1 MSNTDQPQQPTNPGS
16 DRPRNAADRFREK
29 MRERPEFKPGRPP
42 PLDAEQ
48 STKAPRLRD
57 LDAAIEEELNAAMA
71 GMSKEDLYGSEERRD
86 QRPAPG
92 EPAARKK
99 GRVVAIHGGD
109 VFVDVPGGRSQ
120 GYLPLE
126 QFEEGPPA
134 VGSEVEVDIEG
145 YDQANGLLRLT
156 RKGAA
161 IAVDWSSVA
170 QGQVVEARVTGTNK
184 GGLAVEVNG
193 IRGFL
198 PISQIDLYRVEQ
210 PEQFL
215 NQRLKCMVT
224 EVDPEERNLVVSRR
238 ALLERERE
246 ENREKLWNELEE
258 GQERSGVVR
267 NVQKFGVF
275 VDLGGVDG
283 LVPISE
289 MSWARVSDP
298 TQIVSPG
305 QRVQVK
311 VLRLDRD
318 ARKVALSLR
327 ALQAGPW
334 DGITQRYHVG
344 QVVTAK
350 VTRIAEYG
358 AFAELEP
365 GVEGLIHVSELGT
378 QRTRRVRDA
387 VSEGQDVVVGVLSID
402 PAQRRMSLSIKAA
415 LSKARAAEAAAAAA
429 AAETEEEP
437 ETPAKPKRPR
447 TTPLR
452 GGIGGQLIELP
463 PVEDEGERPA

>member
-1 MSNTDQPQQPTNPGS
+1 MSNTDQPQQPTGS
-16 DRPRNAADRFREK
+16 DKPRNSADRFRDK
-29 MRERPEFKPGRPP
+29 MREKPEFRAGKPPQ
-42 PLDAEQ
+42 LDADQ
-48 STKAPRLRD
+48 STKAPRLRE
-57 LDAAIEEELNAAMA
+57 LDAAIEEELNAAMG
-71 GMSKEDLYGSEERRD
+71 GMSETDLYGKEERRV
-86 QRPAPG
+86 PGAPPG
-92 EPAARKK
+92 GPPARKK
-99 GRVVAIHGGD
+99 GKVVAIHGAD

-120 GYLPLE
+120 GFLPMD
-126 QFEEGPPA
+126 QFEEGRPEI
-134 VGSEVEVDIEG
+134 GSEVEVDIEG
-145 YDQANGLLRLT
+145 YDPANGLLRLT
-156 RKGAA
+156 RRGAA

-184 GGLAVEVNG
+184 GGLSVEVNN

-198 PISQIDLYRVEQ
+198 PVSQIDLYRVEQ

-215 NQRLKCMVT
+215 NQKLKCVVT

-246 ENREKLWNELEE
+246 ENREKLWTELEE

-289 MSWARVSDP
+289 MSWTRVADP
-298 TQIVSPG
+298 SQVVSPG

-311 VLRLDRD
+311 VLRLDRE

-334 DGITQRYHVG
+334 EGITERYHVG
-344 QVVTAK
+344 QVVAAK
-350 VTRIAEYG
+350 ISRLAEFG

-365 GVEGLIHVSELGT
+365 GIEGLIHVSELGA
-378 QRTRRVRDA
+378 QRTRRVRD
-387 VSEGQDVVVGVLSID
+387 VVHDGQDVVVGILSID
-402 PAQRRMSLSIKAA
+402 QAQRRMSLSMKAA
-415 LSKARAAEAAAAAA
+415 QTKAKAAEAASAAA
-429 AAETEEEP
+429 AAESEEEDADV
-437 ETPAKPKRPR
+437 PAKPKRPR

-452 GGIGGQLIELP
+452 GGIGEQQSLIPTPE
-463 PVEDEGERPA
+463 ESEGEPGA